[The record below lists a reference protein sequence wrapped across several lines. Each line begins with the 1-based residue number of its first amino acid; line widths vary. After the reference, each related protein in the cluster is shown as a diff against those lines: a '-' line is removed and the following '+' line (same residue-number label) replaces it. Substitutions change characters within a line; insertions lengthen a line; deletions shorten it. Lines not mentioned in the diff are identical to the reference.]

1 MALESCEF
9 WSAFCEA
16 SVEPGVL
23 QPFLGR
29 LIPVLLK
36 NMVYDEY
43 DEEVGEAE
51 AAEEAA
57 LSGQAP
63 AEDREQEVK
72 PFIARCGPTLHM
84 CRRGTPVPWT
94 QLLVFGALLDFVNLW
109 AAPGVFRSAL
119 RLQAQAQYLHES
131 WHSTRC
137 VHASSGWWS
146 AYQPPHVERLS

>member
-1 MALESCEF
+1 MSTPAPSAQDGDEGVALESCEF

-36 NMVYDEY
+36 NMVYEEY
-43 DEEVGEAE
+43 DEEVSEAE

-63 AEDREQEVK
+63 SEEREQEVK
-72 PFIARCGPTLHM
+72 PFIAR
-84 CRRGTPVPWT
+84 
-94 QLLVFGALLDFVNLW
+94 
-109 AAPGVFRSAL
+109 
-119 RLQAQAQYLHES
+119 
-131 WHSTRC
+131 
-137 VHASSGWWS
+137 
-146 AYQPPHVERLS
+146 

>member
-72 PFIARCGPTLHM
+72 PFIARCGSSPHM
-84 CRRGTPVPWT
+84 CWMGTPGPWT

-109 AAPGVFRSAL
+109 AAPCGGV
-119 RLQAQAQYLHES
+119 QKCAQAA
-131 WHSTRC
+131 STGP
-137 VHASSGWWS
+137 VS
-146 AYQPPHVERLS
+146 ARVFLAQHQMHPRLIRLRTLPTNLLT